1 MFHLKCIRVYLFC
14 EKWVL
19 LRNMGLE
26 LCGVLM
32 RNKVNY
38 AINEIRKAGVEYVV
52 DKLRGKRGTF
62 C

>member
-1 MFHLKCIRVYLFC
+1 
-14 EKWVL
+14 
-19 LRNMGLE
+19 MGLE